1 MLAATL
7 ALKTFVKNTKGL
19 SVLLKIDN
27 TAAVAYINNQGGTIS
42 KDLIVLTR
50 DLWMW
55 CLERNI
61 HIQAQ
66 YLPGVMNQVAD
77 MESRSMKDR
86 SDWKLDRSVFLKI
99 NKRYGPVEVD
109 LFTTR
114 LTNQC
119 RRYFSWRPDPF
130 AEATDA
136 FLQDWTTVKGFAN
149 PPWNLVQRVLTKAQ
163 NQGAE
168 VILVAP
174 VWKSQPWYPLLLS
187 LLVDWPRLLPK
198 QDMVTKSVPIMPQL
212 AVWSISGKDS
222 MNKVFQ
228 AKLQTSSSIH
238 GGQKQTSP
246 MTHYSGDGIAG
257 VLNGVPIHF
266 QDL

>member
-1 MLAATL
+1 
-7 ALKTFVKNTKGL
+7 
-19 SVLLKIDN
+19 
-27 TAAVAYINNQGGTIS
+27 
-42 KDLIVLTR
+42 
-50 DLWMW
+50 MW

-109 LFTTR
+109 LFATR

-130 AEATDA
+130 ADA
-136 FLQDWTTVKGFAN
+136 FLQDWTTVKDFAN
-149 PPWNLVQRVLTKAQ
+149 PPWNLVQRVLAKTQ

-174 VWKSQPWYPLLLS
+174 LWKSQPWYPLLLS
-187 LLVDWPRLLPK
+187 LLVDWPRLLP
-198 QDMVTKSVPIMPQL
+198 
-212 AVWSISGKDS
+212 
-222 MNKVFQ
+222 
-228 AKLQTSSSIH
+228 
-238 GGQKQTSP
+238 
-246 MTHYSGDGIAG
+246 
-257 VLNGVPIHF
+257 
-266 QDL
+266 

>member
-1 MLAATL
+1 
-7 ALKTFVKNTKGL
+7 
-19 SVLLKIDN
+19 
-27 TAAVAYINNQGGTIS
+27 
-42 KDLIVLTR
+42 
-50 DLWMW
+50 
-55 CLERNI
+55 
-61 HIQAQ
+61 
-66 YLPGVMNQVAD
+66 
-77 MESRSMKDR
+77 MK
-86 SDWKLDRSVFLKI
+86 
-99 NKRYGPVEVD
+99 VD
-109 LFTTR
+109 LFATI

-130 AEATDA
+130 AEATDV
-136 FLQDWTTVKGFAN
+136 FLRDWTTVKGFAN
-149 PPWNLVQRVLTKAQ
+149 PPWNLVQRVLTKTQ

-198 QDMVTKSVPIMPQL
+198 LDMVSESVPIMPQL

-222 MNKVFQ
+222 INKVFQ
-228 AKLQTSSSIH
+228 ARLQTSSSIH

-257 VLNGVPIHF
+257 VLNGVPMHF